1 MNMSF
6 NRKKCTVLGCESEN
20 VKLRSF
26 PRGKINKER
35 FLKWL
40 RACGNVKLLKL
51 SERQLQLGGICDR
64 HFEAKVI
71 MVTTLSKV
79 AVPILYLPK
88 PIDSS
93 YYKFNDIRIMDTQTI
108 DAQKIDM
115 QMNDGTLVSLV
126 SEKGKAVIVL
136 STAHHD
142 VNFNPRI
149 KKLMSIE
156 HYNAAKDAMDAME
169 RTYAIYSVS
178 KKTKRWP
185 LAMFFELLDVAS
197 VNAQILYTCRSK
209 FVQKYRKGF
218 LKTLALTLLKPHLQ
232 TSIKTKSKDKTFVY

>member
-51 SERQLQLGGICDR
+51 SERQLQLG
-64 HFEAKVI
+64 E
-71 MVTTLSKV
+71 
-79 AVPILYLPK
+79 